1 MKKKILI
8 IEDDRDTSNILG
20 YFADEL
26 NFEVLKAAGIVSIS
40 VVEAL
45 SPDLILLDHWLGD
58 SLGGNLCL
66 EIKGNPPTKHIPVIM
81 ISAQSSLH
89 TIARACCADGYLAKP
104 FDFKDLQKIVRK
116 FVNTAATSA
125 VVG

>member
-8 IEDDRDTSNILG
+8 IEDDRDTSEILG

-26 NFEVLKAAGIVSIS
+26 NFDVLKAAGIVSIS
-40 VVEAL
+40 VIVAL

-66 EIKGNPPTKHIPVIM
+66 EIKGNSHTKHIPVIM
-81 ISAQSSLH
+81 VSAQSNLH
-89 TIARACCADGYLAKP
+89 AIARACCADGCIEKP

-116 FVNTAATSA
+116 FVNTATISPAA
-125 VVG
+125 G

>member
-1 MKKKILI
+1 M
-8 IEDDRDTSNILG
+8 LG

-45 SPDLILLDHWLGD
+45 LPDLILLDHWLGD

-66 EIKGNPPTKHIPVIM
+66 EIKGNPPTRHIPVIM
-81 ISAQSSLH
+81 VSAQSNLYA
-89 TIARACCADGYLAKP
+89 IARACCADGFIEKP
-104 FDFKDLQKIVRK
+104 FEFKDLQKIVRK
-116 FVNTAATSA
+116 FANTAATA
-125 VVG
+125 PAAG